1 MTRKL
6 QILQQSL
13 AKKRSQFNLKLE
25 EHFATVK
32 QANGQPLNDKRNGR
46 ATLGK
51 WDRQNETLHNLRL
64 SINKTRE
71 AIAIEENKIHGVNHV
86 KELLPQAITDLIEKG
101 VLNQWR
107 KHPHIFFVE
116 GVDKARII
124 WDFKKQVV
132 AHKFV
137 NTITDQDQRSKFAL
151 VYNSLFL
158 TLRSD

>member
-13 AKKRSQFNLKLE
+13 AKKRSRFNLKLE

-51 WDRQNETLHNLRL
+51 WDRQNETLHNLKL
-64 SINKTRE
+64 SIKKTEE
-71 AIAIEENKIHGVNHV
+71 AIAIEENKIFEVDHV

-107 KHPHIFFVE
+107 KYPHIFFVE
-116 GVDKARII
+116 GVDKARIV
-124 WDFKKQVV
+124 WDAKKQVV

-158 TLRSD
+158 ILCSD